1 MSSFSRATV
10 CVTGGTGFVAS
21 QLIKQLLE
29 KGYTVKATVRDPTD
43 DSKLHHLK
51 ALAEGLPGS
60 LSFHKA
66 DLLQDGA
73 FDSITQDCSYIF
85 HTA

>member
-1 MSSFSRATV
+1 MSFSRATV

-21 QLIKQLLE
+21 ELIKQLLE
-29 KGYTVKATVRDPTD
+29 KGYTVKATVRDPSD
-43 DSKLHHLK
+43 GEKLHHLK

-66 DLLQDGA
+66 DLLEEGA
-73 FDSITQDCSYIF
+73 FDSVLKDCEYVF

>member
-1 MSSFSRATV
+1 MAPVPRATV

-29 KGYTVKATVRDPTD
+29 KAYTIRVTVRDPED

-66 DLLQDGA
+66 DLLEDGA
-73 FDSITQDCSYIF
+73 FESVIEGCTYVF